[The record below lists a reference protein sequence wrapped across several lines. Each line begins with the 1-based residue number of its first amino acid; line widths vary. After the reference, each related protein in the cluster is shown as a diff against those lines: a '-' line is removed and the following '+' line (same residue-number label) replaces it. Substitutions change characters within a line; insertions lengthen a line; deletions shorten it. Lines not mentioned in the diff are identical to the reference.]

1 MNSADI
7 TRIYEELTARYNP
20 ISTSTI
26 KSVLKG
32 KLKVKSGK
40 ATFGTDTYS
49 TPSMEEAVDAFKK
62 YNCAIFTAFRG
73 GYTLEENI
81 ERNERLKAD
90 MEACGMKFRPVNGCY
105 READW
110 EYPSVEYCYFVYDAD
125 EKQSLHFFEKAYTLS
140 AKYEQDCF
148 LYKRAGINR
157 TAFLV
162 ATTEAGRKDLHGD
175 IKFAG
180 QLYTNVPD
188 VQAWT
193 DCSDGRFAFQ
203 LKGMVLIGTG
213 NKKIIIGEGSIFD
226 VEGYHPDGI
235 VLLYHESQQDLVN
248 ASNAYDGAVPLVQHV
263 FTKDNYSEEYIH
275 DVIFR
280 CLKKMRDRKCK
291 KIGFHCSLS
300 VNGESKNAAAIA
312 YDTIRLWANRFDKKL
327 DWIVIVD
334 IYGDYNK
341 VINNRLNGIEPVE
354 SKTI

>member
-1 MNSADI
+1 MISQHEI
-7 TRIYEELTARYNP
+7 ERIYSELTERYSR

-32 KLKVKSGK
+32 RLKVKSGK
-40 ATFGTDTYS
+40 VTFATDTYS
-49 TPSMEEAVDAFKK
+49 TPSMGEAEDAFKK

-73 GYTLEENI
+73 GYTLEENE
-81 ERNERLKAD
+81 ERNARLKAD
-90 MEACGMKFRPVNGCY
+90 MEACGMTFRPVNGCY

-125 EKQSLHFFEKAYTLS
+125 EKQSQQFFEKAYTLS
-140 AKYEQDCF
+140 AKYDQDSF

-175 IKFAG
+175 LKFAG
-180 QLYTNVPD
+180 QLYTNVPN
-188 VQAWT
+188 VEAWT
-193 DCSDGRFAFQ
+193 NCSDGRFAFR

-213 NKKIIIGEGSIFD
+213 NKKIGIGEGSIFD

-235 VLLYHESQQDLVN
+235 VLLYHESQQDLVD
-248 ASNAYDGAVPLVQHV
+248 ASNEFDGTVPLIQHV

-275 DVIFR
+275 DIIFR
-280 CLKKMRDRKCK
+280 CLKKMRDQKCK
-291 KIGFHCSLS
+291 KIGFHCSLT
-300 VNGESKNAAAIA
+300 VEGKSKNIAAVA
-312 YDTIRLWANRFDKKL
+312 YYTIKLWAKRFDMKF

-341 VINNRLNGIEPVE
+341 VINDKI
-354 SKTI
+354 

>member
-1 MNSADI
+1 MIPTEDI
-7 TRIYEELTARYNP
+7 GRIYEELTARYNP

-32 KLKVKSGK
+32 RLKVKSGK
-40 ATFGTDTYS
+40 VTFGTDTDS
-49 TPSMEEAVDAFKK
+49 TPTMEEAEDAFKK

-73 GYTLEENI
+73 GYTLEENL
-81 ERNERLKAD
+81 ERNARLKLD

-110 EYPSVEYCYFVYDAD
+110 EYPCVEYCYFVYDAD
-125 EKQSLHFFEKAYTLS
+125 KYQSRQFFEKAYTLS
-140 AKYEQDCF
+140 AKYDQDSF

-162 ATTEAGRKDLHGD
+162 ATTGAGRKDLHGD

-188 VQAWT
+188 VEAWT

-213 NKKIIIGEGSIFD
+213 NKKIEIGEGSIFD

-235 VLLYHESQQDLVN
+235 VLLYHESQQDLIDAIN
-248 ASNAYDGAVPLVQHV
+248 AFNGNIPLVKHV
-263 FTKDNYSEEYIH
+263 FTKDNYSEDYIH
-275 DVIFR
+275 DIIFR
-280 CLKKMRDRKCK
+280 CLRKMRNQKCK
-291 KIGFHCSLS
+291 KIGFHCSLTVKGKS
-300 VNGESKNAAAIA
+300 MDVASIA
-312 YDTIRLWANRFDKKL
+312 YDTIKLWAKRFDKKF

-341 VINNRLNGIEPVE
+341 VINDKI
-354 SKTI
+354 